1 MVIPVGGT
9 EGRLGR
15 RFLRYGVLDRTE
27 PTTKV
32 LFVHGGILARHPRI
46 CAPHAEGHC
55 LLIVW
60 GRAPLLGVPG
70 RSLRQ
75 PSAIQDATS
84 APIASCCRTATTSLL
99 MLSARFLTDGTLC
112 EAEAGPS
119 RPPVELGSTLGVRQL
134 CAHPGWGR
142 ARCR

>member
-1 MVIPVGGT
+1 MVIPVGAT

-15 RFLRYGVLDRTE
+15 RFLRYGELDRIE

-75 PSAIQDATS
+75 PSATKTRRRR
-84 APIASCCRTATTSLL
+84 ASRACCRTATTSPLL
-99 MLSARFLTDGTLC
+99 LSARYLTDETLC

-119 RPPVELGSTLGVRQL
+119 RPPGGL
-134 CAHPGWGR
+134 
-142 ARCR
+142 